1 MATDAFLKLTKI
13 RGNIMDNIPEEQ
25 QVARITL
32 AAKTEFLSAVA
43 SFVREVSMKLGLAGN
58 DIERLE
64 LVVEEAC
71 MNVIEHAF
79 DPGEQ
84 GFFDVVILRK
94 PGQVVVAVEDQ
105 GLPFDFRKFD
115 ADKESGLGVM
125 LMKAFADEIN
135 FLNLGRRGK
144 RVELVKNLPYKDVE
158 AYISEE
164 EKDRVA
170 PVTPVSK
177 DVPTTIRLMEPDDS
191 VGLARCVYRC
201 YGYTYANGDVYFP
214 DRVRELLESGLLI
227 SHIVLGPGDEI
238 IGHIAIRKEYAD
250 AVIGERGQAVVDPR
264 YRGHGLLKK
273 MVSSSI
279 AHARELGMYGTYSE
293 GVTVHTYSQQ
303 AALSMGAHET
313 GVLLGFTP
321 ATMSFKKI
329 EESDRQQRQAAVLL
343 YTRINEEPQRDAYP
357 PFHHQAVIRR
367 IYEING
373 LRRNVISALDV
384 KKPADVPLSAQVDV
398 KVQTEANRA
407 FMLIKQYGADLE
419 ELVRFRLRELCL
431 RRVDCIYIDLPLSH
445 PATPKFCAS
454 LELLGFSFAG
464 VIPEMSEG
472 DVLRLQYLNNV
483 DANLDNIQIASDFGK
498 ELLDYVAKARG

>member
-1 MATDAFLKLTKI
+1 MQ
-13 RGNIMDNIPEEQ
+13 EEQ

-32 AAKTEFLSAVA
+32 VAKVDFLPAVA
-43 SFVREVSMKLGLAGN
+43 SFVREISIKLGLAGN
-58 DIERLE
+58 DIGRLE

-115 ADKESGLGVM
+115 VGKESGLGIM
-125 LMKAFADEIN
+125 LMKAFADEIH

-164 EKDRVA
+164 EKDRA
-170 PVTPVSK
+170 LPLFPVPK
-177 DVPTTIRLMEPDDS
+177 DIPIAIRLMKPDDS
-191 VGLARCVYRC
+191 VDLARCVYRC

-214 DRVRELLESGLLI
+214 DKVREFLESGLLI
-227 SHIVLGPGDEI
+227 SHVALSPDGEV
-238 IGHIAIRKEYAD
+238 IGHIAIRKEYPEAI
-250 AVIGERGQAVVDPR
+250 IGERGQAVVDPR

-273 MVSSSI
+273 LVSSSV
-279 AHARELGMYGTYSE
+279 AHAKDMGMYGTYSE
-293 GVTVHTYSQQ
+293 AVTAHTYSQK
-303 AALSMGAHET
+303 AALSIGARET

-321 ATMSFKKI
+321 ATMLFRKI
-329 EESDRQQRQAAVLL
+329 QEEYRQQRQAAILL
-343 YTRINEEPQRDAYP
+343 YTRLNEEPLRDVYP

-367 IYEING
+367 IYESNNF
-373 LRRNVISALDV
+373 RRNIMNALDV
-384 KKPADVPLSAQVDV
+384 KEPDDVPPSSQVDV
-398 KVQTEANRA
+398 RVQIEASRA
-407 FMLIKQYGADLE
+407 FMLIAQYGADVE
-419 ELVRFRLRELCL
+419 ELVKFRLRELCL
-431 RRVDCIYIDLPLSH
+431 RRIDCIYIDLPLSH
-445 PATPKFCAS
+445 PATQKFCAS
-454 LELLGFSFAG
+454 LEMLGFFFAG

-483 DANLDNIQIASDFGK
+483 DIGLGNIQIASDFGK
-498 ELLDYVAKARG
+498 ELLDYVIKARGA

>member
-1 MATDAFLKLTKI
+1 
-13 RGNIMDNIPEEQ
+13 MDKVMEEQ
-25 QVARITL
+25 EVARITL

-43 SFVREVSMKLGLAGN
+43 SFVREISMKLGLAGD
-58 DIERLE
+58 DIGRLE

-84 GFFDVVILRK
+84 GAFDVVILRK
-94 PGQVVVAVEDQ
+94 PGQVVVAVEDR

-115 ADKESGLGVM
+115 ADQESGLGVM
-125 LMKAFADEIN
+125 LMKAFADEIY
-135 FLNLGRRGK
+135 FLNLGRHGK

-164 EKDRVA
+164 EKDRA
-170 PVTPVSK
+170 LELPPVPK
-177 DVPTTIRLMEPDDS
+177 DVAITVRLMVPDDS

-214 DRVRELLESGLLI
+214 DRVRELLQSGLLI
-227 SHIVLGPGDEI
+227 SHIVLGPDNEI
-238 IGHIAIRKEYAD
+238 IGHIAIRKEQPD

-273 MVSSSI
+273 MLSASA
-279 AHARELGMYGTYSE
+279 AHAGELGMYGTYSE

-303 AALSMGAHET
+303 GAISMGARET

-329 EESDRQQRQAAVLL
+329 EDKDRQQRQAAVLFYNRL
-343 YTRINEEPQRDAYP
+343 NEEPQRDVYP
-357 PFHHQAVIRR
+357 PFHHQSIIRR
-367 IYEING
+367 IYETNKF
-373 LRRNVISALDV
+373 RRNIINPLDV
-384 KKPADVPLSAQVDV
+384 KEPADIPPNSQVDV
-398 KVQTEANRA
+398 KVQTDASRA
-407 FMLIKQYGADLE
+407 FMLVKQYGADLE
-419 ELVRFRLRELCL
+419 ELVKFRLRELCL

-445 PATPKFCAS
+445 PATPRFCAS
-454 LELLGFSFAG
+454 LEMLGFSFSG

-483 DANLDNIQIASDFGK
+483 DVDPGTIQVASEFGK
-498 ELLDYVAKARG
+498 ELLDYVLKARG

>member
-1 MATDAFLKLTKI
+1 
-13 RGNIMDNIPEEQ
+13 MDNMQEEQ

-32 AAKTEFLSAVA
+32 VAKMEFLPAVA
-43 SFVREVSMKLGLAGN
+43 GFVREISIKLGLAGN
-58 DIERLE
+58 DIGRLE

-84 GFFDVVILRK
+84 GSFDVVILRK

-115 ADKESGLGVM
+115 VEKESGLGII
-125 LMKAFADEIN
+125 LMKAFADEIH

-164 EKDRVA
+164 EKDRA
-170 PVTPVSK
+170 LPLPPVPK
-177 DVPTTIRLMEPDDS
+177 DIPITIRLMKPDDS
-191 VGLARCVYRC
+191 VDLARCVYRC

-214 DRVRELLESGLLI
+214 DKVREFVKSGLLI
-227 SHIVLGPGDEI
+227 SHVALSPDDEV
-238 IGHIAIRKEYAD
+238 IGHVAIRKEYPEAT
-250 AVIGERGQAVVDPR
+250 IGERGQAVVDPR

-273 MVSSSI
+273 LVSSSV
-279 AHARELGMYGTYSE
+279 AHAKDMGMYGTYSE
-293 GVTVHTYSQQ
+293 GVTVHTYSQK
-303 AALSMGAHET
+303 AALSIGARET

-321 ATMSFKKI
+321 ATMLFKKI
-329 EESDRQQRQAAVLL
+329 QEEHRQQRQAAVLL
-343 YTRINEEPQRDAYP
+343 YTRLNEEPWRDVYP
-357 PFHHQAVIRR
+357 PFHHQAIIRR
-367 IYEING
+367 IYERNNF
-373 LRRNVISALDV
+373 RRNIMNALDV
-384 KKPADVPLSAQVDV
+384 KEQVDVPPTSQVDV
-398 KVQTEANRA
+398 KVQTEASRA
-407 FMLIKQYGADLE
+407 FMRITQYGADLE
-419 ELVRFRLRELCL
+419 GLVKFRLRELCL
-431 RRVDCIYIDLPLSH
+431 RRIDCIYIDLPLFH

-454 LELLGFSFAG
+454 MEMLGFFFAG

-483 DANLDNIQIASDFGK
+483 DIDLENIQIASDFGK
-498 ELLDYVAKARG
+498 ELLDYVTKARGA